1 MTPLKIALFTVGG
14 LAGAA
19 VVFVVVVVVLV
30 FAGGPSLEAVCGNRT
45 IDSTQHASAAFDDK
59 WGVFDD
65 RVAAGQPSTIAFDEA
80 ELTQRVQAFL
90 IDEDIEEIKE
100 VTVCLFADGSAE
112 AKGKIDVPVFPDISA
127 RIKGRVDLV
136 GNVPVFSIDD
146 FDVGNTG
153 FLVDAFGAE
162 GEVEDAVNLALEN
175 LDLKNAPYG
184 VTIGEGVAT
193 VNGG

>member
-1 MTPLKIALFTVGG
+1 MTPLKLVLLTFGG
-14 LAGAA
+14 LVGVA
-19 VVFVVVVVVLV
+19 VVFVIVVVVLV
-30 FAGGPSLEAVCGNRT
+30 FAGGPNLEAACGDRT
-45 IDSTQHASAAFDDK
+45 IDASQHASAAFDDK
-59 WGVFDD
+59 WDAFDD
-65 RVAAGQPSTIAFDEA
+65 LVAAGQSSNVSFDEA

-112 AKGKIDVPVFPDISA
+112 AKGKVDVPVFPDISA
-127 RIKGRVDLV
+127 KIKGRVDLV
-136 GNVPVFSIDD
+136 NNVPVFSIDD

-175 LDLKNAPYG
+175 LRLKNAPYG
-184 VTIGEGVAT
+184 VAIGSGVAT